1 MNPEFNGPAE
11 LIVTRSFTTSSNAPT
26 LFWRKTENCLTVSQF
41 FRKPLRGYDRRGSGQ
56 RIYRISG
63 NRMIITH
70 TEVPD
75 VFRGKG
81 VCRTISCVRS
91 EIARKEGLEVVAECD
106 YANRVL
112 NRL

>member
-1 MNPEFNGPAE
+1 MNPEYNIPAD
-11 LIVTRSFTTSSNAPT
+11 LIVTRNSS
-26 LFWRKTENCLTVSQF
+26 ENRFEVTIGGRLAKV
-41 FRKPLRGYDRRGSGQ
+41 D
-56 RIYRISG
+56 YRTSG

-75 VFRGKG
+75 VLRGKG
-81 VCRTISCVRS
+81 VAEQLVAFVVRY
-91 EIARKEGLEVVAECD
+91 ARKEGLEVVAECD